1 MRKIIHRI
9 KRNSGTIAAVF
20 AIFGVCYTAYRG
32 IKDGTKLDTTEFQ
45 AQSTSEKAKIILKN
59 CYPTIISAVAT
70 SALIIASDCRH
81 RKLEASLAGV
91 AASAAHNI
99 NKNNINRD
107 IPDKPANTDKVLF
120 YESFSKQFF
129 ESTFADVS
137 DAEYELNRLFILKGD
152 ATMKDFLDMLGIPSV
167 PSADKYG
174 WGEYIGEVKYGY
186 RWVDFV
192 HAMKKDGDRT
202 YYAIY
207 YPFDPTRDYL
217 GDDDFE

>member
-32 IKDGTKLDTTEFQ
+32 IKDGTKLDATEFQ
-45 AQSTSEKAKIILKN
+45 TKSTSEKATTILKN
-59 CYPTIISAVAT
+59 CYPTIISAAVT
-70 SALIIASDCRH
+70 SALIIVSDCKH
-81 RKLEASLAGV
+81 RKVEAGLAGV
-91 AASAAHNI
+91 AASAIHNI
-99 NKNNINRD
+99 NKNNIERD
-107 IPDKPANTDKVLF
+107 ITDKPANTDKVLF
-120 YESFSKQFF
+120 YETFSKQFF
-129 ESTFADVS
+129 ESTFAGIS
-137 DAEYELNRLFILKGD
+137 DAEYELNRLFVLRGD

-192 HAMKKDGDRT
+192 HTMKKDEDRT
-202 YYAIY
+202 YYAIC
-207 YPFDPTRDYL
+207 YPFEPTRDYL
-217 GDDDFE
+217 GDEDE

>member
-1 MRKIIHRI
+1 MRKMIHRV
-9 KRNSGTIAAVF
+9 KRNSGTIAAVL
-20 AIFGVCYTAYRG
+20 AVVGVCYTAYRG
-32 IKDGTKLDTTEFQ
+32 IKDGMKLDSMDIQ
-45 AQSTSEKAKIILKN
+45 MKPTSEKVATVLKN

-152 ATMKDFLDMLGIPSV
+152 ATMKDFLDMLDIPSV
-167 PSADKYG
+167 PSADRYG

-192 HAMKKDGDRT
+192 HTMKKDEDRT
-202 YYAIY
+202 YYAIC
-207 YPFDPTRDYL
+207 YPFEPTRDYL
-217 GDDDFE
+217 GDEDE